1 MTKKL
6 ELPRKQREVYSEGMR
21 RGLYIGNRLGLKG
34 IRVNKP
40 EDEDA
45 QSNVDV

>member
-21 RGLYIGNRLGLKG
+21 RGLYIGNRLGLKR
-34 IRVNKP
+34 IRVNPP
-40 EDEDA
+40 EEEDA
-45 QSNVDV
+45 PRKA